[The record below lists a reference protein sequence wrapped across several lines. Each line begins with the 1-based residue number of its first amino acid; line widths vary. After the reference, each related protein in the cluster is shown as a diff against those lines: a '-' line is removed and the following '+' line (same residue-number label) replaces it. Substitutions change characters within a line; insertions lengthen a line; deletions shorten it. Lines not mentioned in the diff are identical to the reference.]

1 MLRNFIV
8 AIVVA
13 LGTASVH
20 CVAADAD
27 GAKQPDPSRQR
38 SSAAEARI
46 IRDLAGGPGTPLR
59 PADGPPP
66 YIDRSHPGTL
76 TMTSG
81 PIPLHWTLAG
91 NDDANGISTFIA
103 NGSFATA
110 IKGTRLVLQDGVVYA
125 KQTNGTWIAGSL
137 YGGTPTNVKVFD
149 TGPAP
154 IPLELT
160 MVGEYRPGDVLRLD
174 LTSEAALRAVSP
186 RGTIAE
192 PYAFEPEYRTD
203 ADGIHYLRFSSFP
216 KAERL
221 IAWRIPFAPMND
233 VYARYLLW
241 PEHDVVTNMTE
252 IGVKLPGLA
261 GGEVTWRMEH
271 KPPRNDGLLPVVDY
285 LYDAERG
292 TVGFP
297 EFRTMGG
304 AMFVPGRWTSIEQH
318 VKLNTP
324 GVADGIGEVWVNGHS
339 VWRSTTELY
348 RKNPSTQITEF
359 FANVY
364 HGGVGKYFTPPAH
377 YRIARIEISSRYI
390 GVPTELVRAPG
401 AADTTGA
408 QPPVRASATPDTQQ
422 ATPAR

>member
-1 MLRNFIV
+1 MQRKLI
-8 AIVVA
+8 ATIAVA
-13 LGTASVH
+13 LAVASVH
-20 CVAADAD
+20 VAAIAADDA
-27 GAKQPDPSRQR
+27 QPDASHKR
-38 SSAAEARI
+38 SAAAEARI
-46 IRDLAGGPGTPLR
+46 KRDLAGGPGTPLR
-59 PADGPPP
+59 RTDGPPA

-81 PIPLHWTLAG
+81 PIPLHWALAG

-125 KQTNGTWIAGSL
+125 KQPNGTWIAGSL
-137 YGGTPTNVKVFD
+137 YGGAPTSVKVFD

-154 IPLELT
+154 MPAELT
-160 MVGEYRPGDVLRLD
+160 MTGDYRPGDVLRLD
-174 LTSEAALRAVSP
+174 LTSEAALRAVAP

-192 PYAFEPEYRTD
+192 PYASEPEYGTD
-203 ADGIHYLRFSSFP
+203 ANGIHYLRFSSFP

-221 IAWRIPFAPMND
+221 IAWRIPFAPMDD

-271 KPPRNDGLLPVVDY
+271 KPPRNDGDLPVVDY
-285 LYDAERG
+285 LYDAEHG
-292 TVGFP
+292 TVGYP

-304 AMFVPGRWTSIEQH
+304 AMFIPGRWTSIEQH
-318 VKLNTP
+318 IKLNTP

-339 VWRSTTELY
+339 VWHSTTELY
-348 RKNPSTQITEF
+348 RKNPSTRISEF

-390 GVPTELVRAPG
+390 GVPPELVRAPPTPG
-401 AADTTGA
+401 SKRAPAAARAPEASDTKRPA
-408 QPPVRASATPDTQQ
+408 PPQQ
-422 ATPAR
+422 